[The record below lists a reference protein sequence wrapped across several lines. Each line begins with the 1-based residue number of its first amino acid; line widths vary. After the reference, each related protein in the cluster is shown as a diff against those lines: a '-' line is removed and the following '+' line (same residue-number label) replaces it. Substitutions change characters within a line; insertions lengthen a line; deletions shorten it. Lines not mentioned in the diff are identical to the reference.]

1 MTDSQNSLKTSR
13 RFDKNQPNEIFSH
26 LSEQPSKGT
35 FLKPEMLKNHSKD
48 RKGKEK
54 RKEREEGK
62 EEKKKTSNSC
72 TLRFIIAILEIVFG

>member
-1 MTDSQNSLKTSR
+1 M
-13 RFDKNQPNEIFSH
+13 
-26 LSEQPSKGT
+26 SEKPSKGT

-62 EEKKKTSNSC
+62 VEKKKQA
-72 TLRFIIAILEIVFG
+72 IAVRPARPLKSRNF

>member
-1 MTDSQNSLKTSR
+1 MAHFDRFAEFLKTSR

-26 LSEQPSKGT
+26 LSEKPSKGT

-62 EEKKKTSNSC
+62 EEKKKQA
-72 TLRFIIAILEIVFG
+72 IAALLDL